1 MRTTMTVNEGVAHI
15 TIDDGKVNAMSAE
28 MLDEICDRLEAA
40 ATAAEVTVLRG
51 RPGIFS
57 AGFDM
62 PTFSRGLEPTHRMMS
77 SGMQAITRM
86 LRHPH
91 PIVAACTGH
100 AYPMGAFLLMSADL
114 RFGVRGDYRIGMNEV
129 AIGLTVPRFAL
140 ALAEHRLTRPGL
152 MKITTGEMVD
162 PEEAGR
168 LGYLDYTVDTEQLDP
183 AVDAAVSRLRSID
196 QGSHAS
202 TKTRIHASL
211 VDTINSCR
219 QPDALNEEIL
229 ALAGR
234 Q

>member
-28 MLDEICDRLEAA
+28 MLDEICARLDAA

-62 PTFSRGLEPTHRMMS
+62 PTFSRGLEPTHRMMT

-140 ALAEHRLTRPGL
+140 ALAEHRLTRPGYARATVGDL
-152 MKITTGEMVD
+152 VGPDEAVD
-162 PEEAGR
+162 F
-168 LGYLDYTVDTEQLDP
+168 GYLDRTVEAADLDA
-183 AVDAAVSRLRSID
+183 AVDAAVCRVRGVD
-196 QGSHAS
+196 AS
-202 TKTRIHASL
+202 AYAGTKARIHGQLA
-211 VDTINSCR
+211 DTIDAYC
-219 QPDALNEEIL
+219 QPATLTDEIM
-229 ALAGR
+229 ALAG